1 VAVRANIGIDGND
14 AELIDISHIPL
25 TAWPSVWLP
34 LFRRDY
40 RGRGLGTLLL
50 RRMLSELKTHG
61 VCRISGRIAGEDVER
76 LKRWYRSEGFHV
88 DDQTLEIWRE
98 I

>member
-1 VAVRANIGIDGND
+1 
-14 AELIDISHIPL
+14 
-25 TAWPSVWLP
+25 
-34 LFRRDY
+34 
-40 RGRGLGTLLL
+40 
-50 RRMLSELKTHG
+50 MLSELKTHG